1 MNKSIRPSA
10 LTAVIGLLVWYL
22 MAWVSVESSNLQN
35 RTEDGPNYPGIIKE
49 VADRRS
55 QAERE
60 WRRLL
65 DAYRIPQTPPDLHPI
80 IYTPRSLLGVEGGFK
95 ILSSKPEA
103 ENQEIGYREGAR
115 SFIDRWHDLI
125 GADPSMLSLISD
137 EIASNQ
143 RTLRYKQS
151 NFIYSV
157 AGNFGELILVMDNE
171 GRIVQLGDTLIPM
184 VELPLRPKIESLAAV
199 SRLIGRTFSYTDS
212 AGREQRI
219 QVGGQGDAEAR
230 QVVVFPM
237 ERGDAIEVHLAWEVV
252 VGKSPKWGVY
262 SDAITGEELRVMP
275 DFKP

>member
-151 NFIYSV
+151 SLSGSV
-157 AGNFGELILVMDNE
+157 
-171 GRIVQLGDTLIPM
+171 
-184 VELPLRPKIESLAAV
+184 
-199 SRLIGRTFSYTDS
+199 
-212 AGREQRI
+212 
-219 QVGGQGDAEAR
+219 
-230 QVVVFPM
+230 
-237 ERGDAIEVHLAWEVV
+237 
-252 VGKSPKWGVY
+252 
-262 SDAITGEELRVMP
+262 TG
-275 DFKP
+275 